1 MDHRQLQLFLAV
13 AERLNLSQ
21 AAEAMGITQP
31 GLSKSMHRL
40 HRALGTRLYH
50 RRGRGI
56 ELTEAGRALVRHA
69 KLVETQLADA
79 RAEVVGIADGK
90 WGHARIGAGPS
101 WLSRHLPVTIS
112 RIMNRHPNIRFT
124 VDTGFPDKLIGRLRL
139 GELDIVIGALPENRI
154 DPDLRFL
161 RLTSDVIRVVGR
173 KGHPLTKKRDRTLS
187 DFAAQRWVLPSRQEL
202 VRQRLARALI
212 EAGFPEPT
220 PAIEADSL
228 SLILA
233 ALRTT
238 DCLGLTTTQI
248 LLDKEAHG
256 VIAIDHDA
264 LRFRREAGIISRR
277 HVDLSPSV
285 RLVIAELRQIAASHR
300 SNLDVHDRARCVVL
314 AMRPFASPGA
324 TRLSRR

>member
-56 ELTEAGRALVRHA
+56 ELTEAGRAFVRHA

-112 RIMNRHPNIRFT
+112 RIMSRHPNIRFT

-139 GELDIVIGALPENRI
+139 GELDIVIGSAAGKPDRSGSSFSTADERRHSGRRTQGPSPNEEARSYVVRLRCSALGPARPAGACPPAAGARPHRGRIPGADAGDRGRFSFADPRGAKSNR
-154 DPDLRFL
+154 
-161 RLTSDVIRVVGR
+161 
-173 KGHPLTKKRDRTLS
+173 
-187 DFAAQRWVLPSRQEL
+187 LPWSHHD
-202 VRQRLARALI
+202 
-212 EAGFPEPT
+212 
-220 PAIEADSL
+220 ADSP
-228 SLILA
+228 
-233 ALRTT
+233 R
-238 DCLGLTTTQI
+238 
-248 LLDKEAHG
+248 
-256 VIAIDHDA
+256 
-264 LRFRREAGIISRR
+264 
-277 HVDLSPSV
+277 
-285 RLVIAELRQIAASHR
+285 
-300 SNLDVHDRARCVVL
+300 
-314 AMRPFASPGA
+314 
-324 TRLSRR
+324 